1 MITGDNN
8 FTAMKVANHLGIP
21 DQYVT
26 SRAYPHQK
34 KQVVKKYQSQGEVV
48 MFVGDGVN
56 DSLVLAQSDIGVA
69 IAAQADI
76 TV

>member
-1 MITGDNN
+1 MARLLISLEEEHLAKKEAKAVLDYLTKDLKLKVAMITGDNN

-34 KQVVKKYQSQGEVV
+34 K
-48 MFVGDGVN
+48 
-56 DSLVLAQSDIGVA
+56 
-69 IAAQADI
+69 
-76 TV
+76 